1 MDGEFQLLVG
11 LNGAGGAHRSGRGG
25 RGVHQRLP
33 WCGGDRNLYVNRVRA
48 SGQTVQA
55 ESGGV
60 RYDRGQ
66 AEAAFDGPNVIAG
79 QEGCVGALRWD
90 SGGGLSRRHR

>member
-1 MDGEFQLLVG
+1 
-11 LNGAGGAHRSGRGG
+11 
-25 RGVHQRLP
+25 
-33 WCGGDRNLYVNRVRA
+33 VRA